1 MTVSFERIPSRNVNE
16 SQNLYTD
23 IDNEN
28 GTMMDYFDY
37 YNETDEIESQTF
49 FVVKNF
55 TKRIEE
61 IVYNQEIE
69 EANMEIYE
77 EELQAEGNDERMEE
91 VNLVKVR
98 HLDEVFTLSKAELNK
113 LCDIEEIEPQTQN
126 KDMEE
131 IELKDSI
138 EKAEDKINKCLK
150 LNDDCIVKK
159 FKNKKEN
166 LEMNG
171 VELGLYEVDQN
182 KNNVASVSLIII
194 KFNIKIV
201 DL

>member
-16 SQNLYTD
+16 SQNLYMD

-37 YNETDEIESQTF
+37 YNGTESDEIDSQTF

-61 IVYNQEIE
+61 VVYNQEIE

-77 EELQAEGNDERMEE
+77 EELHAEENDERMEE

-98 HLDEVFTLSKAELNK
+98 HLDEVFTLSKEELNK
-113 LCDIEEIEPQTQN
+113 LCEIEKIEPKNKNEDIEEIELEGAI
-126 KDMEE
+126 EE
-131 IELKDSI
+131 AKYE
-138 EKAEDKINKCLK
+138 INKCLK
-150 LNDDCIVKK
+150 INDDCFVKK
-159 FKNKKEN
+159 FKNKKET

-171 VELGLYEVDQN
+171 FELGLYEVDRN
-182 KNNVASVSLIII
+182 KNNVAS
-194 KFNIKIV
+194 
-201 DL
+201 